1 MSNNDVLEARIAAAH
16 ARIDAALERYDDAVE
31 LPEDDEAAEAAYDA
45 ASNELYQ
52 AENELKDAIDASLSP
67 MNRILRA
74 LNAKGLFVDIMFPP
88 GEWSEAE
95 VTVLRGNWVCAVERD
110 VDVFTA
116 LRRAAE
122 KATEAGDDA

>member
-16 ARIDAALERYDDAVE
+16 ARIDAALERYNADVS
-31 LPEDDEAAEAAYDA
+31 LGDEAADAAYDA

-52 AENELKDAIDASLSP
+52 AENELEDAIDASLSP
-67 MNRILRA
+67 MNRIPRA
-74 LNAKGLFVDIMFPP
+74 LNAEGLFVGIMFPP

-116 LRRAAE
+116 LRRAYE
-122 KATEAGDDA
+122 KATRAA

>member
-1 MSNNDVLEARIAAAH
+1 MSNNDALEARIAAAH
-16 ARIDAALERYDDAVE
+16 ARIDAGLERYNADVS
-31 LPEDDEAAEAAYDA
+31 LGDEAAEAAYDA

-67 MNRILRA
+67 MNRIPRA
-74 LNAKGLFVDIMFPP
+74 LNAKGLFVGIMFPP

-110 VDVFTA
+110 VDVFAA

-122 KATEAGDDA
+122 KAMGAANDA

>member
-16 ARIDAALERYDDAVE
+16 ARIDAALERYNADVS
-31 LPEDDEAAEAAYDA
+31 LGDEAAEAAYDA

-67 MNRILRA
+67 MNRIPRA
-74 LNAKGLFVDIMFPP
+74 LNAKGLFVGIMFPP
-88 GEWSEAE
+88 GERSEAE

-116 LRRAAE
+116 LRRAYE

>member
-16 ARIDAALERYDDAVE
+16 ARIDAALERYNADVS
-31 LPEDDEAAEAAYDA
+31 LGDEAAEAAYDA

-67 MNRILRA
+67 MNRIPRA
-74 LNAKGLFVDIMFPP
+74 LNAKGLFVGIMFPP

-116 LRRAAE
+116 LRRAYE
-122 KATEAGDDA
+122 KATGAGDDA